1 VCLGDASTSNNRLD
15 DRIRELSD
23 KAVSAPQDEVE
34 PILEELL
41 AVVCEKLEHLGVMVA
56 THFREGKP
64 LKKERSS

>member
-1 VCLGDASTSNNRLD
+1 MPLPNNRLD

-41 AVVCEKLEHLGVMVA
+41 AVVCEAGTPWSDGCNPIPVKANL
-56 THFREGKP
+56 
-64 LKKERSS
+64 